1 MSNEPRWSEE
11 ILSLRGLD
19 NHQLQQMAAI
29 EREKNSDNS
38 VELCAIYNAKSGKCS
53 EDCVFCAQSA
63 HYRTNV
69 MVSDI
74 PGVDSVLSYAEMVQS
89 YGVKHFSMVTSGK
102 GISDKDLERL
112 LIIYRKLQEQTELS
126 LCASLGIINLEQAKK
141 LKDGGVTRYHHNLE
155 AGEHYFPKV
164 CTTHTYK
171 ERLNTIKNAQK
182 AGLEICSGGMMGLG
196 ESLEDRIEL
205 ALILKKLSV
214 ESIPINVLM
223 PVKGTPMQNN
233 AIMTDADFLRTVAL
247 FRYINPEATI
257 RFAGGRTLFNIK
269 TQMQSL
275 KCGFNGMMVGNY
287 LTREGM
293 EIKSDINRLEKHG
306 FKIVK

>member
-1 MSNEPRWSEE
+1 MSKEPHWSEE
-11 ILSLRGLD
+11 IISLKEIDSHR
-19 NHQLQQMAAI
+19 LQELAAI
-29 EREKNSDNS
+29 EREKNNDNN

-63 HYRTNV
+63 HYRTEV

-74 PGVDSVLSYAEMVQS
+74 PGIDSVLSYAEMVQS
-89 YGVKHFSMVTSGK
+89 YGVKHFSLVTSGK
-102 GISDKDLERL
+102 GISDKDLDRL

-126 LCASLGIINLEQAKK
+126 LCASLGIITLEQARK
-141 LKDGGVTRYHHNLE
+141 LKDGGVNRYHHNLE
-155 AGEHYFPKV
+155 AGEHYFPRI

-182 AGLEICSGGMMGLG
+182 AGLEICAGGMVGLG
-196 ESLEDRIEL
+196 ESIEDRIEL
-205 ALILKKLSV
+205 ALILEKLSIK
-214 ESIPINVLM
+214 SIPLNVLM

-233 AIMTDADFLRTVAL
+233 AIMTDSDFLRTVAL

-275 KCGFNGMMVGNY
+275 KTGFNGMMVGNY
-287 LTREGM
+287 LTQEGM

-306 FKIVK
+306 FKIY

>member
-1 MSNEPRWSEE
+1 MSKEPHWSEE
-11 ILSLRGLD
+11 IIGFREID
-19 NHQLQQMAAI
+19 NHRLQELAAI
-29 EREKNSDNS
+29 ERKNYSDNS

-63 HYRTNV
+63 HYRTEV

-74 PGVDSVLSYAEMVQS
+74 PSVDSVLSYAEMVQS
-89 YGVKHFSMVTSGK
+89 YGVKHFSLVTSGK
-102 GISDKDLERL
+102 GISNKDLDRL
-112 LIIYRKLQEQTELS
+112 LIIYRKLQEQTGLS
-126 LCASLGIINLEQAKK
+126 LCASLGIITLEQARK
-141 LKDGGVTRYHHNLE
+141 LKEGGVTRYHHNLE

-164 CTTHTYK
+164 CTTHTFK
-171 ERLNTIKNAQK
+171 ERVNTIKNAQK
-182 AGLEICSGGMMGLG
+182 AGMEICAGGMMGLG
-196 ESLEDRIEL
+196 ESIEDRIEL
-205 ALILKKLSV
+205 ALTLKKLSV
-214 ESIPINVLM
+214 KSIPLNVLM

-233 AIMTDADFLRTVAL
+233 AIMTDSDFLRTIAL
-247 FRYINPEATI
+247 FRYINPDATI

-306 FKIVK
+306 FKIVQ